1 MPHHLKK
8 FSAYQKN
15 AIKDLTRLLGDRPFL
30 FEKTGSN
37 HLQVKIQGVE
47 RVFHTGSTPSDYK
60 SLLNFIG
67 DVKAELKR
75 LEHQEL
81 ETGAATH
88 TIEAQPSCMQPR
100 QKPSQE
106 VQIQR
111 MAQIIIK
118 SIRMNFDRIKDREY
132 SMFFEQESPDPAQIA
147 QFRADFVESE
157 FAKAMKNRKDT
168 DYFTKAAIRKGK
180 EKVMEHLD
188 FMLPTPA
195 YYHEQLKQRLSQA
208 LRSTQ
213 DVDSTMSEQTLVE
226 QRASEQPVLEQTSAV
241 AESKKAASLDDEATS
256 SASSSFVLADLMK
269 EKSPKR
275 IRLLKTL
282 PKNHLALLI
291 EDLKIALEQK
301 HQEDIQQLIQLMQEK
316 GIELT
321 ELQQAAQN
329 S

>member
-1 MPHHLKK
+1 M
-8 FSAYQKN
+8 Y
-15 AIKDLTRLLGDRPFL
+15 
-30 FEKTGSN
+30 EKTGSN

-67 DVKAELKR
+67 DVKAELHR
-75 LEHQEL
+75 LEQQEL
-81 ETGAATH
+81 ETRTATDV
-88 TIEAQPSCMQPR
+88 IESPPSTLQPGQEPG
-100 QKPSQE
+100 QE

-111 MAQIIIK
+111 MAQTIIK

-132 SMFFEQESPDPAQIA
+132 NMFFEQETPDAAQIA

-157 FAKAMKNRKDT
+157 FAKAMKNKKDT
-168 DYFTKAAIRKGK
+168 DYFTKAAIKKGK
-180 EKVMEHLD
+180 DQVMEHLD

-195 YYHEQLKQRLSQA
+195 YYHEQLKQHISKQRPN
-208 LRSTQ
+208 Q
-213 DVDSTMSEQTLVE
+213 DSEQATPEPRLPAQAVIEQAVIEQANAAVE
-226 QRASEQPVLEQTSAV
+226 N
-241 AESKKAASLDDEATS
+241 KKAASLDEEAVGSVS
-256 SASSSFVLADLMK
+256 SPFVLADLMK
-269 EKSPKR
+269 EKGPKR

-291 EDLKIALEQK
+291 EDSKVALEQK

-321 ELQQAAQN
+321 ELQQAVQ